1 MSSDFILEDL
11 RGVYSDPALEEVLRQ
26 SRPHIQTPSWA
37 KHGPEGVLF
46 SGEGTPPIGSP
57 NRDRYVHMS
66 TLQ

>member
-37 KHGPEGVLF
+37 
-46 SGEGTPPIGSP
+46 
-57 NRDRYVHMS
+57 
-66 TLQ
+66 